1 MTAQDAWSI
10 AGAVIMSL
18 GGGGVI
24 VWFLSNFLDKV
35 WANRIMQEERTIH
48 QQELAKFKE
57 ELRTEL
63 LIEGQR
69 RIEAH
74 QDKIVIYR
82 GVTDAVVELLSEFER
97 FLAADEDGS
106 GAKDIR
112 HNFNRKRMALYG
124 YLGMLA
130 PQAVMD
136 AQDALVDHL
145 LDLMDGATYD
155 WGTIRSL
162 VIAFINEIRIDL
174 GVDPT
179 PIEYRGKR

>member
-82 GVTDAVVELLSEFER
+82 GVTDAVAPTGLGEAERALLHFEHEAYSLFVHGR
-97 FLAADEDGS
+97 LVPVH
-106 GAKDIR
+106 R
-112 HNFNRKRMALYG
+112 AL
-124 YLGMLA
+124 
-130 PQAVMD
+130 
-136 AQDALVDHL
+136 LVAEPWL
-145 LDLMDGATYD
+145 I
-155 WGTIRSL
+155 GTCQPS
-162 VIAFINEIRIDL
+162 V
-174 GVDPT
+174 
-179 PIEYRGKR
+179 